1 MYPIYFFYVYL
12 SKSEGLTAY
21 MRLFRHSIILI
32 LFTQIVSAV
41 NSQEWALPEKGILD
55 LRNYDFNEHWYLKL
69 DGEWEFYWESFIDP
83 DAFAKDQFAEPTL
96 FVVVPGYW
104 NDYKHDTIDFRGEGY
119 ATYRLRIILPEDFTS
134 EIGFDIP
141 VFDASFNL
149 YLDNDLV
156 WSNGK
161 PGDSWAHSE
170 AGYDP
175 GSIQYRPL
183 SDTLQVLLHVSN
195 FHHRR
200 GAFWRSMQIGH
211 PDKMAK
217 TEYRHRFISFLSL
230 GFLLAF
236 SLFFFFF
243 FIFYR
248 EDKIILFFSLVLAGI
263 FIRLLHT
270 DLYPINYL
278 IDIPWNCLIRMEYVG
293 SFLAFGAGLWY
304 LYLLFPVRY
313 MLPVSRIN
321 TLLVIL
327 SVMVITFFDVK
338 IFAFTMLYFQPA
350 VLLLLLYYLVV
361 SIRRVFSSK
370 KDEVIYLVA
379 ILVLM
384 AAFIN
389 DMWIANSQTAISKDY
404 TMHFAIMVFV
414 FLHAAMIIRNWIR
427 AYKERG
433 KLMKDIEYINRN
445 LESMIEERTREL
457 NMRNQEIQQK
467 NENIEAQNK
476 ELKEA
481 LDFKN
486 KVFSIIAHDLKS
498 PVASLVQNSVLLD
511 FDLEEDKRTQLFS
524 SFRELSSAALNL
536 IDNLLYWGRSQ
547 GEQVNFNPES
557 IDIKPVIEEVYALY
571 KEMAGQKSITLE
583 AAYEERTTAFA
594 DKELIEI
601 IIRNLVSNAIKF
613 TNGGGNV
620 RITVTKDPEN
630 EHLLLLMVK
639 DNGIGIPENRLKD
652 LLGNNEMISTVGTA
666 REKGTGLGLRL
677 CYELV
682 KLHNGKFRIE
692 SVEGQGTT
700 VYISLPT

>member
-1 MYPIYFFYVYL
+1 
-12 SKSEGLTAY
+12 
-21 MRLFRHSIILI
+21 MRLFRHGMIWL
-32 LFTQIVSAV
+32 LLPQLVVAV
-41 NSQEWALPEKGILD
+41 NSQEWVQPEKGIMD
-55 LRNYDFNEHWYLKL
+55 LRNYDFTEQWYLTL
-69 DGEWEFYWESFIDP
+69 DGEWEFYWETFIDP
-83 DAFAKDQFAEPTL
+83 GAFAKDALPQPTL
-96 FVVVPGYW
+96 FVRVPGYW
-104 NDYKHDTIDFRGEGY
+104 NDYKHDTLDFGGEGY
-119 ATYRLRIILPEDFTS
+119 ATYRLRIILPGDFTS

-149 YLDNDLV
+149 YLDHDLV
-156 WSNGK
+156 WSNGT
-161 PGDSWAHSE
+161 PGTSWADSE

-175 GSIQYRPL
+175 GIIPYRPL

-200 GAFWRSMQIGH
+200 GAFWRSIQIGN
-211 PDKMAK
+211 PGKMAK
-217 TEYRHRFISFLSL
+217 IEYQYRFVSFLSL

-263 FIRLLHT
+263 FIRLMHT
-270 DLYPINYL
+270 DLYPINHL

-304 LYLLFPVRY
+304 FYLLFPVRY
-313 MLPVSRIN
+313 MFQVSRIN

-327 SVMVITFFDVK
+327 SVLVVTFTDVK
-338 IFAFTMLYFQPA
+338 VFAYTMFYFQPA
-350 VLLLLLYYLVV
+350 VLLFLLFYLAV
-361 SIRRVFSSK
+361 SIGRIFSNK

-389 DMWIANSQTAISKDY
+389 DMRIANSQTAISKDY

-427 AYKERG
+427 AYKEKG
-433 KLMKDIEYINRN
+433 KLMKDIAYMNRN
-445 LESMIEERTREL
+445 LENLIEERTREL
-457 NMRNQEIQQK
+457 NVRNQEIQQK

-536 IDNLLYWGRSQ
+536 IDNLLYWGHSQ
-547 GEQVNFNPES
+547 GNQVNFIPES
-557 IDIKPVIEEVYALY
+557 MDIKTVIEEVYALY
-571 KEMAGQKSITLE
+571 REMAVQKSITLE
-583 AAYEERTTAFA
+583 AVYEGRTIAFA
-594 DKELIEI
+594 DKNLMEI

-613 TNGGGNV
+613 TNEGGNV

-630 EHLLLLMVK
+630 EHLLLLKVK

-652 LLGNNEMISTVGTA
+652 LLGNKELISTSGTA

-682 KLHNGKFRIE
+682 RLHNGKFRIE
-692 SVEGQGTT
+692 SLKAHGTT

>member
-1 MYPIYFFYVYL
+1 MKGYRYSILMVL
-12 SKSEGLTAY
+12 
-21 MRLFRHSIILI
+21 LFQLVVAANCQDW
-32 LFTQIVSAV
+32 T
-41 NSQEWALPEKGILD
+41 LPEEGILD
-55 LRNYDFNEHWYLKL
+55 MQNYDFDEQWYLKL
-69 DGEWEFYWESFIDP
+69 DGEWEFYWESFIDT
-83 DAFAKDQFAEPTL
+83 DAFTKDPPPEPSL
-96 FVVVPGYW
+96 FVKVPGYW
-104 NDYKHDTIDFRGEGY
+104 KDYVHETFDFGGEGY

-134 EIGFDIP
+134 KIGFDIP

-149 YLDNDLV
+149 FLDGDLV

-161 PGDSWAHSE
+161 PGNSWANSE
-170 AGYDP
+170 PAYDP
-175 GSIQYRPL
+175 GRIQYRPL
-183 SDTLQVLLHVSN
+183 SDTLQVLIHVSN

-211 PDKMAK
+211 PDKIAK
-217 TEYRHRFISFLSL
+217 IEYRYRFISFLSL

-243 FIFYR
+243 FIFYQ
-248 EDKIILFFSLVLAGI
+248 EDKMILFFSLVLAGM

-293 SFLAFGAGLWY
+293 SFLAFGAGLWC

-321 TLLVIL
+321 TVFVVL
-327 SVMVITFFDVK
+327 SIGVITFFDVK
-338 IFAFTMLYFQPA
+338 VFAYTMFYFQPG

-361 SIRRVFSSK
+361 SIRRVLLGK
-370 KDEVIYLVA
+370 RDEVIYLVA

-389 DMWIANSQTAISKDY
+389 DVWIANSQTAISKDY

-414 FLHAAMIIRNWIR
+414 FLHASMIIRNWIM
-427 AYKERG
+427 AFKERG
-433 KLMKDIEYINRN
+433 KLMKEIEYINRN
-445 LESMIEERTREL
+445 LENLIEERTKEL
-457 NMRNQEIQQK
+457 NMRTQEIQHK

-486 KVFSIIAHDLKS
+486 KIFSIIAHDLKS

-511 FDLEEDKRTQLFS
+511 FDLEEDKRTQLFT
-524 SFRELSSAALNL
+524 SFRELSNSALNL

-547 GEQVNFNPES
+547 GDQVNFNPES
-557 IDIKPVIEEVYALY
+557 IDIRPVIEEVYAQH
-571 KEMAGQKSITLE
+571 KEMAVQKSISLE
-583 AAYEERTTAFA
+583 AAFEGGTKAFA

-601 IIRNLVSNAIKF
+601 ILRNLVSNAIKF
-613 TNGGGNV
+613 TNEGGSV
-620 RITVTKDPEN
+620 RITVSKDPEN
-630 EHLLLLMVK
+630 EHLMHLDVK
-639 DNGIGIPENRLKD
+639 DNGVGIPENGLED
-652 LLGNNEMISTVGTA
+652 LLGNKEMISTAGTL

-682 KLHNGKFRIE
+682 KLHNGDLRIE
-692 SVEGQGTT
+692 SVKDKGTT
-700 VYISLPT
+700 VKISLPT